1 MPNNDD
7 IDDLPSL
14 MPDSD
19 EIKGAGQSSVS
30 SSRSAPDEAVSASSA
45 GVGRPNVRENRRPIA
60 PPRKM
65 NTSGPQVIAKQS
77 LILWMLVLAM
87 CVGILG
93 GGYWAYN
100 KLTDVD
106 LLLTVSRGEL
116 DHARKR
122 IGELEA
128 LVVATDVNA
137 NKSGTVVQA
146 QVRLMDNRAK
156 ERNKFVDTE
165 IDKLWGVTYRNN
177 RPAIEE
183 NQKAIENNTTTLK
196 QHQEM
201 FVTQTDKV
209 DKQKTLASQQQL
221 LIQEAGQ
228 TSQLAMQSVN
238 EQLNKVQLLQDTLST
253 VLKQIKEQDKA
264 LSDQHK
270 ADIAYAQLAE
280 QLALQRVQDL
290 STLNATIASVSNQLE
305 SSKADEGLIEVTNR
319 IDSLEN
325 NSRVLTAI
333 EQNASEMDE
342 RVYLVEESID
352 SVNSFRRDTNRK
364 LDQLQNQIRNLA
376 YSE

>member
-19 EIKGAGQSSVS
+19 EIKGAGKSSVS
-30 SSRSAPDEAVSASSA
+30 SSRSAADEPVSASSA
-45 GVGRPNVRENRRPIA
+45 GVGRTNVRENRRSIA

-221 LIQEAGQ
+221 LIQEASQ

-270 ADIAYAQLAE
+270 ADIAHAQLAE

>member
-19 EIKGAGQSSVS
+19 EIKGAGKSSVS
-30 SSRSAPDEAVSASSA
+30 SSRSAPDEPVSASSA
-45 GVGRPNVRENRRPIA
+45 GVGRTNVRENRRAIA

-87 CVGILG
+87 CAGILG

-209 DKQKTLASQQQL
+209 DKQKTLASKQQL

-228 TSQLAMQSVN
+228 TSQSAMQSVN

-305 SSKADEGLIEVTNR
+305 NSKADEGLIEVTNR

>member
-1 MPNNDD
+1 
-7 IDDLPSL
+7 
-14 MPDSD
+14 
-19 EIKGAGQSSVS
+19 
-30 SSRSAPDEAVSASSA
+30 
-45 GVGRPNVRENRRPIA
+45 
-60 PPRKM
+60 M

-87 CVGILG
+87 CAGILG

-209 DKQKTLASQQQL
+209 DKQKTLASKQQL

-228 TSQLAMQSVN
+228 TSQSAMQSVN

-305 SSKADEGLIEVTNR
+305 NSKADEGLIEVTNR

>member
-1 MPNNDD
+1 
-7 IDDLPSL
+7 
-14 MPDSD
+14 
-19 EIKGAGQSSVS
+19 
-30 SSRSAPDEAVSASSA
+30 
-45 GVGRPNVRENRRPIA
+45 
-60 PPRKM
+60 
-65 NTSGPQVIAKQS
+65 
-77 LILWMLVLAM
+77 
-87 CVGILG
+87 
-93 GGYWAYN
+93 
-100 KLTDVD
+100 VD

-209 DKQKTLASQQQL
+209 DKQKTLASKQQL

-228 TSQLAMQSVN
+228 TSQSAMQSVN

-305 SSKADEGLIEVTNR
+305 NSKADEGLIEVTNR